1 MKQFVADLHI
11 HSHYSR
17 ATSKDL
23 DLEHLCLWAQWKGV
37 HLVATGDI
45 AHPGWLAELKEKL
58 EPAEEGLFRLKA
70 DLLPPIQAQVPAAC
84 QGPVRFLLGGEVSN
98 IYKKN
103 DAVRKVHHLIFMPTF
118 AALERLQAR
127 LERIGN
133 IRSDGRPILGLDSRD
148 LLEIVLET
156 DPQGYLIPAHIWTPW
171 FAILGSKSG
180 FDSVQDCFDDLTPH
194 IFALE
199 TGLSADP
206 AMCWRISGLDGYT
219 LVSNSDAHSPPKL
232 AREASLFA
240 TEFSY
245 TALFDALKS
254 GDPERYLGTLEFFP
268 EEGKYHFD
276 GHRACGIRW
285 HPQVSIEH
293 NDRCPVCGKPVT
305 VGVMHRV
312 ETLADRPVG
321 IKPARSYPYRNLIP
335 LPEIV
340 GEVLQ
345 SGAGSKR
352 VQAHYQDLL
361 AKLGPE
367 LPILLDTPLAEI
379 AKVGGPLLAAAIDR
393 MRQGQV
399 AIDAGYDGEYGVIKI
414 FSAGERVS
422 LAAPQLGLFGEE
434 VTASAVVVPGDAE
447 RPVCIPP
454 ETGGTSRVAE
464 AKEAYYANGTV
475 QSVPMPSLPQQ
486 PPDKQSVQSALAS
499 SVDSAPPITQSPNLS
514 IPQSP
519 NHPIAYLAALNA
531 DQHAAATCTDQSV
544 IIVAGPGTGKTRTL
558 TVRLAH
564 LICAKDVAPEA
575 ILAITFTN
583 KAAAEMKARL
593 VGLLGHALADR
604 MTIRTFHAFGAL
616 VLREA
621 GEAIGISP
629 TFAIC
634 SEEDRRALLKGLLP
648 NQSEKVVNQRLDAI
662 SAAKN
667 VLLLP
672 DSPELAA
679 TVQSDADFVDLYSRY
694 QAALRTNRLLDFD
707 DLLLQTMQLFE
718 REPAILQ
725 QYQNR
730 FRWLAV
736 DEYQDINLAQY
747 RLLRLLTPPTTTL
760 CAIGD
765 PDQAIYGFR
774 GANREYFL
782 QFQADF
788 PDAKRLH
795 LSRNYRSTQ
804 TILDAAMQVINGSP
818 DRAEAL
824 AIWSEF
830 VDQTKLEIHSA
841 PTDKAEAEQVV
852 HQIEQLVGGTSYFSL
867 DTGRASGTESTTRD
881 FGDFAV
887 LYRTSAQSRL
897 LEEAFHRSGIPYQIV
912 GQTPL
917 VEYKEIRLILA
928 YLWLTINP
936 TAAFYQEQIY
946 ANARRKDLVRIGAF
960 LPRLHALAAEASVTT
975 LVETVQH
982 FLESELGTEFTEAQT
997 QRVAQLTRRAAPFDA
1012 RLPAFLEAMALQNEI
1027 DHYHPLADRVT
1038 LMTLHAA
1045 KGLEFPV
1052 VFMVGCEE
1060 GLLPYQLAGRTSDV
1074 EEERRLFYVGMT
1086 RAQQKLV
1093 LLQARRRVL
1102 FGQSQQNHLSRFVND
1117 IALTLKE
1124 VKTYTARKQK
1134 LNAQLSL
1141 YD

>member
-1 MKQFVADLHI
+1 MNQFVADLHI

-23 DLEHLCLWAQWKGV
+23 DLEHLSLWAQWKGV
-37 HLVATGDI
+37 QLVATGDI

-98 IYKKN
+98 LYQKN

-180 FDSVQDCFDDLTPH
+180 FDSVQECFDDLTPH

-312 ETLADRPVG
+312 ETLADRPAGV
-321 IKPARSYPYRNLIP
+321 KPARSYPYRNLIP

-345 SGAGSKR
+345 SGSGSKR

-367 LPILLDTPLAEI
+367 LSILLDTPLPEI
-379 AKVGGPLLAAAIDR
+379 ERVGGPLLAAAIDR

-414 FSAGERVS
+414 FAAGERVS
-422 LAAPQLGLFGEE
+422 LAAPQLGLFGD
-434 VTASAVVVPGDAE
+434 TGDAE
-447 RPVCIPP
+447 RPACIPP
-454 ETGGTSRVAE
+454 ETGGTSKTGGTGKVAE
-464 AKEAYYANGTV
+464 AKEAYYANGAA
-475 QSVPMPSLPQQ
+475 QSLPRLSLPQESS
-486 PPDKQSVQSALAS
+486 DSQSVQSALAS
-499 SVDSAPPITQSPNLS
+499 SVDSAPPITQSPN
-514 IPQSP
+514 
-519 NHPIAYLAALNA
+519 HPIAYLDTLNA
-531 DQHAAATCTDQSV
+531 DQHAAATCIDQSV

-564 LICAKDVAPEA
+564 LICAQDVAPEA

-648 NQSEKVVNQRLDAI
+648 NQGEKVVNQRLDAI
-662 SAAKN
+662 SVAKN

-679 TVQSDADFVDLYSRY
+679 TVQTDADFADLYSRY

-707 DLLLQTMQLFE
+707 DLLLQTVQLFE
-718 REPAILQ
+718 REPAVLQ
-725 QYQNR
+725 RYQTR

-747 RLLRLLTPPTTTL
+747 RLLRLLTPPATNL

-774 GANREYFL
+774 GANRAYFL

-788 PDAKRLH
+788 PEAKQLH

-818 DRAEAL
+818 DRETAL
-824 AIWSEF
+824 AIWSDF

-852 HQIEQLVGGTSYFSL
+852 HRIEQLVGGTSYFSL
-867 DTGRASGTESTTRD
+867 DSGRASGGEATSRD

-928 YLWLTINP
+928 YLWLTVNP

-946 ANARRKDLVRIGAF
+946 ANARRKDLARIGAF
-960 LPRLHALAAEASVTT
+960 LPQLRALAGEQPVTS
-975 LVETVQH
+975 LIETVQH
-982 FLESELGTEFTEAQT
+982 FLQSEVVVDFNEAQR
-997 QRVAQLTRRAAPFDA
+997 QRIAQLTRRAVAFA
-1012 RLPAFLEAMALQNEI
+1012 ERLPAFLEAMVLQNEI

-1052 VFMVGCEE
+1052 VFIVGCEE
-1060 GLLPYQLAGRTSDV
+1060 GLLPYQLAGRESDGA
-1074 EEERRLFYVGMT
+1074 EERRLFYVGMT
-1086 RAQQKLV
+1086 RAQQQLI
-1093 LLQARRRVL
+1093 LLHAKRRVL
-1102 FGQSQQNHLSRFVND
+1102 FGQSQQNSLSRFVHD

-1124 VKTYTARKQK
+1124 IRAYAARKQK
-1134 LNAQLSL
+1134 PSLEAAQLSL
-1141 YD
+1141 F

>member
-1 MKQFVADLHI
+1 MNQFVADLHI
-11 HSHYSR
+11 HSYYSR

-23 DLEHLCLWAQWKGV
+23 NLEGLTKWAQWKGV
-37 HLVATGDI
+37 QLVATGDI

-70 DLLPPIQAQVPAAC
+70 ELLPPIQATVPAAC

-103 DAVRKVHHLIFMPTF
+103 DAVRKVHHLIFMPSF

-180 FDSVQDCFDDLTPH
+180 FDSVAECFDDLTPH

-245 TALFDALKS
+245 AAIFDALKT
-254 GDPERYLGTLEFFP
+254 GDPQRYRGTLEFFP

-285 HPQVSIEH
+285 HPQTSLAH

-312 ETLADRPVG
+312 EMLADRPEG
-321 IKPARSYPYRNLIP
+321 FQPARCHPYRNLIP
-335 LPEIV
+335 LPEMV

-352 VQAHYQDLL
+352 VQEQYQDLL

-367 LPILLDTPLAEI
+367 LQILLDTPLADIE
-379 AKVGGPLLAAAIDR
+379 KVGGALLAAAIDR

-399 AIDAGYDGEYGVIKI
+399 TIDAGYDGEYGVIKI
-414 FSAGERVS
+414 FAVGERAS
-422 LAAPQLGLFGEE
+422 LAAPQLGLFAAE
-434 VTASAVVVPGDAE
+434 SAAPDMVGQGGADY
-447 RPVCIPP
+447 RDLSGR
-454 ETGGTSRVAE
+454 GGTSKVAE
-464 AKEAYYANGTV
+464 AKGAYHTNGLT
-475 QSVPMPSLPQQ
+475 QSVPTLPLLPAPSNA
-486 PPDKQSVQSALAS
+486 QSVQSVLPS
-499 SVDSAPPITQSPNLS
+499 SVDSPSLISQSLNLPAS
-514 IPQSP
+514 
-519 NHPIAYLAALNA
+519 YLDTLNA
-531 DQHAAATCTDQSV
+531 DQRAAATCTDQNV

-564 LICAKDVAPEA
+564 LVATKGVTPEA

-583 KAAAEMKARL
+583 KAAAEMKERL
-593 VGLLGHALADR
+593 EDLLGQSLANR
-604 MTIRTFHAFGAL
+604 MTIRTFHAFGVL

-648 NQSEKVVNQRLDAI
+648 DQREKVINQRLVEI

-667 VLLLP
+667 ALLLP
-672 DSPELAA
+672 DSPELSS
-679 TVQSDADFVDLYSRY
+679 TLQVDADFGDLYGRY
-694 QAALRTNRLLDFD
+694 QATLRANRLLDFD
-707 DLLLQTMQLFE
+707 DLLLQTVQLFE

-725 QYQNR
+725 RYQAR

-747 RLLRLLTPPTTTL
+747 RLLRLLTPLTTNL

-804 TILDAAMQVINGSP
+804 TILDAAMQVINRSL
-818 DRAEAL
+818 DRDAAL
-824 AIWSEF
+824 AIWTDF
-830 VDQTKLEIHSA
+830 VDQTKLEIYGA
-841 PTDKAEAEQVV
+841 PTDKAEAEYVV
-852 HQIEQLVGGTSYFSL
+852 HQIEQLIGGTSYFSL
-867 DTGRASGTESTTRD
+867 DTGRTSGTESATRD

-936 TAAFYQEQIY
+936 TAAFYQEQVY
-946 ANARRKDLVRIGAF
+946 ANARRKELPRIGAF
-960 LPRLHALAAEASVTT
+960 LARQRTLAGEQRVTSLIEA
-975 LVETVQH
+975 VQR
-982 FLESELGTEFTEAQT
+982 FLQSELGTAFTEAQR
-997 QRVAQLTRRAAPFDA
+997 QRIAQLTRRAVAFDE
-1012 RLPAFLEAMALQNEI
+1012 RLPAFLEAMVLQNEI

-1052 VFMVGCEE
+1052 VFIVGCEE
-1060 GLLPYQLAGRTSDV
+1060 GLLPYQLAGRESDV
-1074 EEERRLFYVGMT
+1074 GEERRLFYVGMT
-1086 RAQQKLV
+1086 RAQQKLI
-1093 LLQARRRVL
+1093 LLHAKRRVL
-1102 FGQSQQNHLSRFVND
+1102 FGQSQQNLLSRFVND

-1124 VKTYTARKQK
+1124 VRAYAAHKQK
-1134 LNAQLSL
+1134 PSLEVAQLSL
-1141 YD
+1141 F